1 MDFTVSVLLGTFIPS
16 AGARFASIWSL
27 STGLFGDGTAAATEI
42 FAPNELGKVEDPA
55 ATAAQK
61 GSLQKAM
68 DPGAEDRLGAADAEA
83 RSRANQSISM
93 VVGVSLTLAVV
104 WLVLASLAGLV
115 SSIKLHVPDW
125 WVQYEWLTCGRIRPM
140 HLNMVAY
147 GWCSLAGVG
156 LSQWLI
162 PRLLKTE
169 LVGAKYGLA
178 GGRLRRAGQAG
189 CSAEF
194 RQSGFG

>member
-1 MDFTVSVLLGTFIPS
+1 
-16 AGARFASIWSL
+16 
-27 STGLFGDGTAAATEI
+27 
-42 FAPNELGKVEDPA
+42 
-55 ATAAQK
+55 
-61 GSLQKAM
+61 M

-83 RSRANQSISM
+83 RSRADQSTSL

-104 WLVLASLAGLV
+104 WLVLASLAGLI
-115 SSIKLHVPDW
+115 SSIKLHAPDW
-125 WVQYEWLTCGRIRPM
+125 WVQYEWLTFGRIRPM

-156 LSQWLI
+156 VSQWLI

-178 GGRLRRAGQAG
+178 GGRLRRAEQAG

-194 RQSGFG
+194 RRSGFG